1 MSQPKKWY
9 LSKTIWVNGLSAAVA
24 VLTALQGQAIIQDY
38 PRASAAVVAGLGVL
52 NIGLRIIT
60 YLPLEG

>member
-1 MSQPKKWY
+1 MSAKAWWK
-9 LSKTIWVNGLSAAVA
+9 SKTIWINALSAGVA
-24 VLTALQGQAIIQDY
+24 VLTALQGQAIVQDY